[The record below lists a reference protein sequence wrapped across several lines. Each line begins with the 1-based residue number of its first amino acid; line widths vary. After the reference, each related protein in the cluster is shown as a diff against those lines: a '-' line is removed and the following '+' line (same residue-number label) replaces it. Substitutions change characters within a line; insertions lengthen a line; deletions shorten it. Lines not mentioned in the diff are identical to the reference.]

1 MSGFV
6 PKLLG
11 SASTALLCV
20 CQSNE
25 YDRLIGRLR
34 DVALPDSRTS
44 LEVIDAKQVDMK
56 KAKIGFRSLLA
67 WYGWVAL
74 LTAAVGC
81 SPVVEED
88 STRSGE
94 RTFDLESVLR
104 DYEGV
109 DLEVVDVS
117 ERSLDGRNVLAVT
130 LSVPLDP
137 ANPFQS
143 WFGVREIDGP
153 APDGAWVVSA
163 NGMVVRF
170 LGSQPL
176 TEYEV
181 TVRAELTAANGSE
194 LKADYSQSVTTRGLR
209 TTARFASDG
218 IYLRDGTGLPIR
230 AVNVERV
237 HIDFYRLLDGEPQ
250 RSRFPESFELVHSA
264 GFDIHA
270 PENTWVQRRI
280 QMDDIEVLE
289 QPGWYRAIMTVTEPG
304 TLEVSRTW
312 ISVTDIGLHLRE
324 YAGATVAF
332 THSLSTGEPLGD
344 VTVEVGGDK
353 VADGFATNSDGM
365 AFLEQGLSGA
375 KYVSARHEGQYSSIE
390 LRRPALDLSEFD
402 IGGPSH
408 APITAFVYT
417 PRDLFR
423 PGEDIDFSAL
433 VRDGDGRSMQRPP
446 AMDVS
451 IHRPDGSI
459 AKTFQWWPLER
470 GYYQHRWRI
479 PEDESLG
486 TWTLRIGEPLGSPQE
501 YRLRVEE
508 FLPERLELKFDAASG
523 GERLVA
529 APEDDLRFEVRGNH
543 LYGAPA
549 AGNVVEARLTVSP
562 ARHPLPS
569 LPEYVFGP
577 HDPGTDDTF
586 RVNLDPIK
594 LNEVGKGALTVSSR
608 WQEVRVPMMARF
620 HASLFESGGRPV
632 TRSYAALVTP
642 DAGMIGVRPGFGD
655 SNPQAHS
662 HVRFDIVNA
671 SADGELMEAAGL
683 EVQLVKEDREYFW
696 SYDRYSGWS
705 YESTSGEY
713 VAAERKLTVEAGQ
726 PGTLELP
733 VETGHYRLEVSDP
746 RDGRRTSL
754 RFHAGEDWYARW
766 EAARKGNIAPRPD
779 KVTLTLDKPRYR
791 AGDTARV
798 HVLPPR
804 AGNALILV
812 EADRPLWS
820 RQLQVPAEGAEIEI
834 PVDDEWRR
842 HDLYVSALVLHPDG
856 GKPAR
861 SLGFVHLPLD
871 RESRRLEVVIE
882 AQPEALPMT
891 RSEIRVRIHRNGV
904 AAPGAHLTLAAVDMG
919 VLNITDFETPDPHE
933 GFFARRRYG
942 VDARDMYE
950 GLIEDIDAPAA
961 KLRYGGDAINVT
973 RGPRESDQRIV
984 SLFSGPVRTD
994 GEGRATVSFDLPDY
1008 DGRLRLMAVAFTDDA
1023 FGHAEQD
1030 MTVASPVIA
1039 ELAMPRFLAPGDR
1052 GSVALDLFN
1061 QSGEPRSLSG
1071 ELRVSQGGFMATSA
1085 PVPVQT
1091 LSEVTLADRERTVL
1105 RYPVQAEGHGEEMRF
1120 DLRLEGEGIDPILR
1134 SWTIPMRTAW
1144 PAVKQ
1149 QRQGEV
1155 RPGEDFVAGAT
1166 DIAGLLPETVKA
1178 RIMLSPTPMIDLRR
1192 HFDELLQF
1200 PYGCLEQT
1208 ASRTFPLVYATPDL
1222 QSQYGL
1228 QGMDEARR
1236 LEMIQAGLDRI
1247 ATMQRHN
1254 GGFGL
1259 WSRKSD
1265 EEHWLTAFAADLLLD
1280 ARDAG
1285 ATVPDALVD
1294 SVMRRLT
1301 EYVNRDRPFREER
1314 WSEDPQ
1320 HYNFAYKAYAAF
1332 VLARANQAP
1341 VGSLR
1346 TLFDHGSG
1354 RAKTG
1359 LPLLHLGA
1367 ALLRMGDRERGAKAV
1382 DGGLKKLADGLGE
1395 NRYLGDY
1402 GSYVRDLAL
1411 GIHLLVTE
1419 ADRQDSAAE
1428 LAVTLADRLEERRWL
1443 STQERNALFL
1453 AGIALESAA
1462 GQSWQAELV
1471 RDGML
1476 ATLDHAGRWS
1486 QPLSAS
1492 ELAAGLS
1499 VRSSTDR
1506 PVFAVLDIEGHTEQ
1520 PPRSVAEGLSVERTW
1535 HDLDGQPVVPD
1546 RVQSGQA
1553 FIVKLTV
1560 KAEESTPDALLV
1572 DLLPAGFELENQN
1585 LPHAVDIEKYSVGG
1599 RSLGRWRREAD
1610 VRHVEYRDDRFVAA
1624 FEAPASEESALFY
1637 IARAVTPGV
1646 YRVPPAAVEDMYR
1659 PDRRAIGQTRET
1671 IVVEAGEAF
1680 R

>member
-1 MSGFV
+1 
-6 PKLLG
+6 
-11 SASTALLCV
+11 
-20 CQSNE
+20 
-25 YDRLIGRLR
+25 
-34 DVALPDSRTS
+34 
-44 LEVIDAKQVDMK
+44 MK
-56 KAKIGFRSLLA
+56 KRKTGFRSFFVR
-67 WYGWVAL
+67 YGWVAL

-94 RTFDLESVLR
+94 PTFDLESVLR

-109 DLEVVDVS
+109 DLVVVDFS
-117 ERSLDGRNVLAVT
+117 ERSVDGRNVLAVT

-137 ANPFQS
+137 AKPFQS
-143 WFGVREIDGP
+143 WFDVREIDGP
-153 APDGAWVVSA
+153 APDGAWVLSP
-163 NGMVVRF
+163 NGRVVRF
-170 LGSQPL
+170 IGSQPN
-176 TEYEV
+176 TDYEV
-181 TVRAELTAANGSE
+181 TVRSGLTAANGSD
-194 LKADYSQSVTTRGLR
+194 LKADYSLSVTTRGLR
-209 TTARFASDG
+209 TTARFANG
-218 IYLRDGTGLPIR
+218 GTYLRDGTGLPVR

-250 RSRFPESFELVHSA
+250 SSRFPESFELVHSA

-270 PENTWVQRRI
+270 PENTWVQRTI
-280 QMDDIEVLE
+280 QMDDIEVLD

-312 ISVTDIGLHLRE
+312 ISVTDIGLHLRD
-324 YAGATVAF
+324 YAGTTVAF
-332 THSLSTGEPLGD
+332 THSLSTGEPLRD
-344 VTVEVGGDK
+344 VTVRVGGDE
-353 VADGFATNSDGM
+353 VAEGFATDADGM

-375 KYVSARHEGQYSSIE
+375 KYVSARHESQYSSIA

-408 APITAFVYT
+408 APITPFVYT

-433 VRDGDGRSMQRPP
+433 VRDGDGRSMPRPP
-446 AMDVS
+446 ALDVS
-451 IHRPDGSI
+451 IRRPDGSI

-470 GYYQHRWRI
+470 GYYQHRWRV

-486 TWTLRIGEPLGSPQE
+486 TWTLRIGEPLDSPLE
-501 YRLRVEE
+501 YRFRVEE
-508 FLPERLELKFDAASG
+508 FLPERLELTFDAASG

-529 APEDDLRFEVRGNH
+529 APEDSLRLEVLGNH

-549 AGNVVEARLTVSP
+549 AGNVVEARLTVYP

-569 LPEYVFGP
+569 FPEYVFGP

-586 RVNLDPIK
+586 RVELDPIK
-594 LNEVGKGALTVSSR
+594 LNEAGKGAFTASSR
-608 WQEVRVPMMARF
+608 WRDVRVPMEARF

-632 TRSYAALVTP
+632 TRSYAALITP

-655 SNPQAHS
+655 ANAEAHS

-671 SADGELMEAAGL
+671 SAEGELMEAAGL
-683 EVQLVKEDREYFW
+683 EVKLVKEDREYFW

-705 YESTSGEY
+705 YESTSGWY
-713 VAAERKLTVEAGQ
+713 VAAERRLVIEAGQ
-726 PGTLELP
+726 SGTVELP

-746 RDGRRTSL
+746 QDGRRTSL
-754 RFHAGEDWYARW
+754 RFRAGEDWYARW
-766 EAARKGNIAPRPD
+766 KAARDGSIAPRPD
-779 KVTLTLDKPRYR
+779 KVTLTLDRPGYR
-791 AGDTARV
+791 VGDTARV

-804 AGNALILV
+804 AGNALVLV
-812 EADRPLWS
+812 EGDRPLWS
-820 RQLQVPAEGAEIEI
+820 RQLKIPAEGAEIEI

-856 GKPAR
+856 GQPAR

-871 RESRRLEVVIE
+871 RESRRLEVAIE
-882 AQPEALPMT
+882 AQSQALPMT
-891 RSEIRVRIHRNGV
+891 RSEVRMRIHRDGV
-904 AAPGAHLTLAAVDMG
+904 AVPGAHLTLAAVDMG

-933 GFFARRRYG
+933 GFFAQRRYG
-942 VDARDMYE
+942 VDVRDMYE
-950 GLIEDIDAPAA
+950 GLIENIDAPAA
-961 KLRYGGDAINVT
+961 KLRYGGDAIGVT
-973 RGPRESDQRIV
+973 RGRPESDPRIV

-994 GEGRATVSFDLPDY
+994 TEGRASVVFDLPDY

-1023 FGHAEQD
+1023 FGHAEQE

-1085 PVPVQT
+1085 PGPAQT
-1091 LSEVTLADRERTVL
+1091 LSEVTLGDGERTVL
-1105 RYPVQAEGHGEEMRF
+1105 RYPVQTEGHGEEVRF
-1120 DLRLEGEGIDPILR
+1120 DLRLEGEGIEPIFR
-1134 SWTIPMRTAW
+1134 SWIIPMRTAW
-1144 PAVKQ
+1144 PALKQ
-1149 QRQGEV
+1149 RRQGEV
-1155 RPGEDFVAGAT
+1155 RPGEDFVVGAQ
-1166 DIAGLLPETVKA
+1166 DIAGLLHDTVRA
-1178 RIMLSPTPMIDLRR
+1178 RITLSPIPVIDLRR

-1208 ASRTFPLVYATPDL
+1208 ASRTFPLLHATPDL

-1228 QGMDEARR
+1228 QIIDETRR
-1236 LEMIQAGLDRI
+1236 IEMIQAGLDRI
-1247 ATMQRHN
+1247 ATMRRHN

-1259 WSRKSD
+1259 WSRNSD
-1265 EEHWLTAFAADLLLD
+1265 EEHWLTAFAADLLLE

-1294 SVMRRLT
+1294 SVMQRLK
-1301 EYVNRDRPFREER
+1301 EYVNRDRPFRGER
-1314 WSEDPQ
+1314 WSEDTQ

-1341 VGSLR
+1341 MGSLR

-1382 DGGLKKLADGLGE
+1382 DGGLEKLADGIGE

-1402 GSYVRDLAL
+1402 GSDVRDLAL

-1419 ADRQDSAAE
+1419 ADKPDSAVE
-1428 LAVTLADRLEERRWL
+1428 LAVTLADMLKERRWL

-1453 AGIALESAA
+1453 AGMALESAA
-1462 GQSWQAELV
+1462 VQSWQAELV
-1471 RDGML
+1471 RDGVL
-1476 ATLDHAGRWS
+1476 ATLDHAGRWI
-1486 QPLSAS
+1486 QPLSAG
-1492 ELAAGLS
+1492 ELGAGLV
-1499 VRSSTDR
+1499 VRSSADR
-1506 PVFAVLDIEGHTEQ
+1506 PLFAVLDIEGHTEE
-1520 PPRSVAEGLSVERTW
+1520 PPRSVAQGLSVERTW
-1535 HDLDGQPVVPD
+1535 HDLNGETIVPGQ
-1546 RVQSGQA
+1546 VQSGQA
-1553 FIVKLTV
+1553 FIVKLVV
-1560 KAEESTPDALLV
+1560 KAEERTQDALLV

-1585 LPHAVDIEKYSVGG
+1585 LPHAVDMKQYSVSG

-1624 FEAPASEESALFY
+1624 FEARASEESALFY
-1637 IARAVTPGV
+1637 LVRAVTPGV
-1646 YRVPPAAVEDMYR
+1646 YQVPAAAVEDMYR
-1659 PDRRAIGQTRET
+1659 PDRRAIGETREA